1 MWVDIRRSPR
11 RPSVREL
18 ACRLTTCSHGCLS
31 VRRGGP
37 KMRRWRWDP
46 GFWLSSSLLCVALVS
61 SAWIIAM
68 LAIHCCG
75 LDATIKCGPII
86 PLELWPTQ
94 HSGGKKRTLFL
105 LYVLSPI
112 HNVLRCGC
120 YLVSCFNLNKLQL
133 PNDCQT
139 LRYSRNVFHKSLE
152 VLQFLVSR
160 FMAFIFKL
168 I

>member
-94 HSGGKKRTLFL
+94 HSGGKKAYIVPFVRVVAYSQCSTLWML
-105 LYVLSPI
+105 LS
-112 HNVLRCGC
+112 
-120 YLVSCFNLNKLQL
+120 FM
-133 PNDCQT
+133 
-139 LRYSRNVFHKSLE
+139 F
-152 VLQFLVSR
+152 QFKQITTS
-160 FMAFIFKL
+160 K
-168 I
+168 